1 MNGVRGFMILGRAWE
16 TNNIPLGTPRMG
28 RLSNA
33 FSNRYR
39 WIHYMILE
47 LVPDLLVIINVA
59 NYVRWAALE
68 QRLSCFDSHHSVT
81 NVGSDSG
88 TYTKNE

>member
-1 MNGVRGFMILGRAWE
+1 
-16 TNNIPLGTPRMG
+16 
-28 RLSNA
+28 
-33 FSNRYR
+33 
-39 WIHYMILE
+39 MILE
-47 LVPDLLVIINVA
+47 LVPDLIVIINVA

-68 QRLSCFDSHHSVT
+68 QRLSCFDSHHSAT